1 MKSFNPFLEVKDLK
15 KYFPSK
21 KVFLGKDVNPVRA
34 VDGISFTLNEGE
46 TLGLVGESGSG
57 KSTAART
64 LLRLE
69 TPTSGRVH
77 FKGQNLA
84 DLSELE
90 LRSLRKEMQIIFQDP
105 SSSINPRR
113 KIGEVLSEPFAIHGV
128 KENVSEFI
136 IELLNQVGLSSNH
149 TNRYPHEM
157 SGGQLQLS
165 LIHI

>member
-1 MKSFNPFLEVKDLK
+1 MKPFNPFLEVKDLK

-34 VDGISFTLNEGE
+34 VDGISFALNEGE

-77 FKGQNLA
+77 FKVQNLA
-84 DLSELE
+84 DLSEAD
-90 LRSLRKEMQIIFQDP
+90 LRSL
-105 SSSINPRR
+105 
-113 KIGEVLSEPFAIHGV
+113 
-128 KENVSEFI
+128 
-136 IELLNQVGLSSNH
+136 
-149 TNRYPHEM
+149 
-157 SGGQLQLS
+157 
-165 LIHI
+165 